1 MNGPQPAVLLRGG
14 GVSIATCAHLLALD
28 GFCLAGAAVE
38 PRAPVPMI
46 MLSDPALALL
56 RDIFGQPRLF
66 ATLPRIERRV
76 VSWGGSVSA
85 PLPHG
90 AAVVTGAQIEAELG
104 LPALPAGFPPAADEA
119 HAPFAIHGAPPF
131 PEPALRRFGR
141 REAVAAPVTL
151 RAGADRA
158 TCHVEATPE
167 GWLFL
172 IPQGANAAWLLG
184 VGRSPEALLAQSRL
198 IAPLIDT
205 LGPAGARFETAPRLL
220 DRLAGPDWIACGTAA
235 IAFDPICGDGT
246 AQAAREAILAAA
258 VLAAIR
264 DGGDRQAL
272 LGHYRAM
279 LIAAMRRHL
288 QVSLPFYRA
297 GGDTPWWREQADALA
312 QGHAWC
318 TGQLARVP
326 EPRFMLRGNRLF
338 AREAAA

>member
-1 MNGPQPAVLLRGG
+1 
-14 GVSIATCAHLLALD
+14 
-28 GFCLAGAAVE
+28 
-38 PRAPVPMI
+38 

-56 RDIFGQPRLF
+56 RDIFGQPGLF
-66 ATLPRIERRV
+66 AALPRIERRV

-90 AAVVTGAQIEAELG
+90 AAVVSGAQIEAELG
-104 LPALPAGFPPAADEA
+104 LPALPADMLQEA
-119 HAPFAIHGAPPF
+119 PAPFTIHGAPPF
-131 PEPALRRFGR
+131 PEPALRRFGT
-141 REAVAAPVTL
+141 REAVAMPVTL

-172 IPQGANAAWLLG
+172 IPQGRTPPGCWAWATRRKPCWRKADWSRRWSTRW
-184 VGRSPEALLAQSRL
+184 GRQ
-198 IAPLIDT
+198 
-205 LGPAGARFETAPRLL
+205 ARFETAPRLL

-264 DGGDRQAL
+264 DGGDREAL
-272 LGHYRAM
+272 LAHYRAM
-279 LIAAMRRHL
+279 LIASMRRHL
-288 QVSLPFYRA
+288 QVSLPFYRS
-297 GGDTPWWREQADALA
+297 GGDTPWWREQAEALA

-326 EPRFMLRGNRLF
+326 EPRFVLRGNRLF

>member
-1 MNGPQPAVLLRGG
+1 MTGSQPAVRLLGG
-14 GVSIATCAHLLALD
+14 GVSVATCAHLLAED
-28 GFCLAGAAVE
+28 GFRLAGAPVQ
-38 PRAPVPMI
+38 PRAPVPVI

-56 RDIFGQPRLF
+56 RDIFGQPGLF
-66 ATLPRIERRV
+66 ASLPRIERRV
-76 VSWGGSVSA
+76 VAWGGSVSA

-104 LPALPAGFPPAADEA
+104 LPALPAGFPPAGADA
-119 HAPFAIHGAPPF
+119 APSFTIHGAPPF
-131 PEPALRRFGR
+131 PEPALRRFGT

-151 RAGADRA
+151 RARADHA
-158 TCHVEATPE
+158 TCHVEATPD

-172 IPQGANAAWLLG
+172 IPQGPDAAWLLG
-184 VGRSPEALLAQSRL
+184 VGRVPEALLAQSRL
-198 IAPLIDT
+198 VAPLVDT

-246 AQAAREAILAAA
+246 AQAAREAILASA

-264 DGGDRQAL
+264 DGGDREAL
-272 LGHYRAM
+272 LGHYRSM
-279 LIAAMRRHL
+279 LVASMRRHL

-318 TGQLARVP
+318 TAQLARVP
-326 EPRFMLRGNRLF
+326 EPRFVLRGNRLF

>member
-1 MNGPQPAVLLRGG
+1 MTGPQPAVRLRGG
-14 GVSIATCAHLLALD
+14 GVSVATCAHLLAQD

-38 PRAPVPMI
+38 PRAPVPVI

-56 RDIFGQPRLF
+56 RDIFGQPGLF
-66 ATLPRIERRV
+66 AALPRIERRV

-90 AAVVTGAQIEAELG
+90 AAVVSGAQIEAELG
-104 LPALPAGFPPAADEA
+104 LPALPADMLQEA
-119 HAPFAIHGAPPF
+119 PAPFTIHGAPPF
-131 PEPALRRFGR
+131 PEPALRRFGT
-141 REAVAAPVTL
+141 REAVAMPVTL

-172 IPQGANAAWLLG
+172 IPQGANTAWLLG
-184 VGRSPEALLAQSRL
+184 VGNAPEALLAQSRL
-198 IAPLIDT
+198 VAPLVDT

-264 DGGDRQAL
+264 DGGDREAL
-272 LGHYRAM
+272 LAHYRAM
-279 LIAAMRRHL
+279 LIASMRRHL
-288 QVSLPFYRA
+288 QVSLPFYRS
-297 GGDTPWWREQADALA
+297 GGDTPWWREQAEALA

-318 TGQLARVP
+318 TGQLACVP
-326 EPRFMLRGNRLF
+326 EPRFVLRGNRLF